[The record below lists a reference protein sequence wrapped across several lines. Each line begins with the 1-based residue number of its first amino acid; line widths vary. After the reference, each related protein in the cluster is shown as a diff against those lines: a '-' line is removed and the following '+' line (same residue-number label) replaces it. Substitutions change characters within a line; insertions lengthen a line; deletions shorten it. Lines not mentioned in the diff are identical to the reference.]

1 MSAASNAQ
9 PQRNAVVLS
18 LPIYQPEAE
27 PEPVLTKAA

>member
-9 PQRNAVVLS
+9 PQRSAVVLP
-18 LPIYQPEAE
+18 LPIYQADAE